1 MSAIVR
7 AVLVGK
13 VAPLGGR
20 DVPSGIDK
28 RPVDGA
34 VAITRTGLSGDEQG
48 DRKHHGGP
56 EKAIHHYPFDH
67 YPAWRA
73 EHPALASRL
82 TQPGAFGENISTHGL
97 TEADVCIGD
106 VYRLG
111 TALIQI
117 SQGRQPCWR
126 LNERFDDPGMA
137 RRVQECGR
145 TGWYYRVFEPGNVVA
160 GDAMSL
166 EERPAEGWTL
176 ERVLHV
182 LYRDTLNADD
192 LARLAGLSQLAGS
205 WRDLAR
211 RQLESRAVENWSRRL
226 ETPEDA
232 VS

>member
-1 MSAIVR
+1 MSAIVC

-67 YPAWRA
+67 YPA
-73 EHPALASRL
+73 LASRL

-111 TALIQI
+111 TALVQI

-126 LNERFDDPGMA
+126 LNERFDDTGMA
-137 RRVQECGR
+137 RRVQESGR
-145 TGWYYRVFEPGNVVA
+145 TGWYYRVFEPGNVIA

-166 EERPAEGWTL
+166 VERPAEGWTL
-176 ERVLHV
+176 QRVLHV

-192 LARLAGLSQLAGS
+192 LARLAGLSLLAGS

-211 RQLESRAVENWSRRL
+211 RRLESRAVENWSRRL